1 MEYQIGFLEALN
13 VMYITG
19 NFFATALL
27 IFFEIIPFIFSVFLY
42 RIVASRI
49 AKIFSIFLFFLFIC
63 LFLFIGLIPVC
74 NSGWQIDGNTF
85 HINAYLSSDDVQIS
99 GMEIG
104 FVDFESEWEPVWR
117 ESGAGVPG
125 LGTGRYRLKNDKK
138 ALVFNH
144 YYQRKLLLISANDK
158 YYLIGHP
165 GIKQLYDELIR
176 LGAHKRNFANNEVVK

>member
-74 NSGWQIDGNTF
+74 NSGWQIDGNTY

-104 FVDFESEWEPVWR
+104 FVDFERRTRSASLKVSGNRYGVNQVQVLPDWEQDVIAW
-117 ESGAGVPG
+117 
-125 LGTGRYRLKNDKK
+125 KMIKK
-138 ALVFNH
+138 HLF
-144 YYQRKLLLISANDK
+144 LIIITKENYCWFPLMIS
-158 YYLIGHP
+158 IT
-165 GIKQLYDELIR
+165 
-176 LGAHKRNFANNEVVK
+176 